1 MEKGIVFSIE
11 EFAIHDGPGIRTPV
25 FLKGCPLRCAW
36 CHNPE
41 GGSPAPQYMN
51 RRDGRTVCGCEIA
64 SGELIGKLLRNKEI
78 YLINKGGVT
87 LTGGGAAPA
96 GRVCRRAACRI
107 AARLGLDSLN
117 VRFAEAGMP
126 LVRRSAEMLAALI
139 ALSSLVFA
147 VKRPETEDKSLEQL
161 QRELTK

>member
-11 EFAIHDGPGIRTPV
+11 ELAIHDGPGIRTPI

-64 SGELIGKLLRNKEI
+64 PGELIGKLLRNKEI

-87 LTGGGAAPA
+87 LTGGEPLLQAAFAAELLA
-96 GRVCRRAACRI
+96 G
-107 AARLGLDSLN
+107 L
-117 VRFAEAGMP
+117 
-126 LVRRSAEMLAALI
+126 
-139 ALSSLVFA
+139 
-147 VKRPETEDKSLEQL
+147 RPGSGWTA
-161 QRELTK
+161 